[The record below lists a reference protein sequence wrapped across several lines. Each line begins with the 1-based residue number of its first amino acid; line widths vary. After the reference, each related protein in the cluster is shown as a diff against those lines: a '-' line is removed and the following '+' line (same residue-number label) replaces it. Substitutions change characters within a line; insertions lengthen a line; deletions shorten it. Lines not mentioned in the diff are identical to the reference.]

1 MTLTT
6 PKTISRRDL
15 LTAALVLAA
24 TPALAVVPARARIVT
39 VLGDSIT
46 AGFGLSAANALPARL
61 EAALNR
67 LAPPV
72 RVRGAGVSGDTSA
85 GGLARVNFSV
95 QADTNLCV
103 VALGGNDL
111 LQGLDVRT
119 TERNLT
125 TIVTNLRRRRIA
137 VMLAGVSA
145 PVVIGGGYARDF
157 NAIFVRVARTQGVTL
172 YADLLAGV
180 HQNPSLNQRD
190 GIHPNRQGVEIIVRN
205 LAPVIAR
212 VLTSRT

>member
-125 TIVTNLRRRRIA
+125 AIVTNLRRRRIA

-157 NAIFVRVARTQGVTL
+157 NAIFVRVARAQGVTL

-205 LAPVIAR
+205 LAPLIAR

>member
-125 TIVTNLRRRRIA
+125 AIVTNLRRRRIA